1 MSVNK
6 RFLIQIIIL
15 AIICIS
21 VFTIVLDFSRLF
33 GSSILYV
40 AYPNHIIKRINV
52 VLAALLVWL
61 AGKDSLN
68 LNKQDNTK
76 MKFVFIAIGCG
87 EVSFLLAKPALAIGF
102 FTVCQCLLIIRHC
115 KGLRVKL
122 IKASCPRKLK
132 LALLLLILMSMPVFV
147 IIILYPMVKLDS
159 TIFMGIAYSF
169 VLSISLW
176 SALTNHI
183 LALFPYKN
191 SKMIAIGML
200 CFYLCDISVGLDGL
214 LWSGT
219 AWLLATSLTWV
230 FYTPAITLLALSCYR
245 YEVGLPTTQK
255 KLKSF

>member
-33 GSSILYV
+33 GSSILYT
-40 AYPNHIIKRINV
+40 AYPNHFIKRINV
-52 VLAALLVWL
+52 ILAALLVWL

-68 LNKQDNTK
+68 KQDNNM
-76 MKFVFIAIGCG
+76 MKFVFIGISCG
-87 EVSFLLAKPALAIGF
+87 EVCFLLAEPSLAIGF
-102 FTVCQCLLIIRHC
+102 FTYCQCLLIIRHC

-122 IKASCPRKLK
+122 IRASSAQKLK
-132 LALLLLILMSMPVFV
+132 LALLLLTLITMLFLGIFIFYPMLNLDVLLLMG
-147 IIILYPMVKLDS
+147 ILY
-159 TIFMGIAYSF
+159 GF

-176 SALTNHI
+176 AALTNHI
-183 LALFPYKN
+183 LGLFPYKN
-191 SKMIAIGML
+191 SKIIAIGML

-230 FYTPAITLLALSCYR
+230 FYTPAITLLALSCYK
-245 YEVGLPTTQK
+245 YEVGLLTTQK